1 MREVVL
7 SYSWRQGPGEG
18 ERLFCLTPGD
28 KVQVSERGGPVLLL
42 ETRSR

>member
-7 SYSWRQGPGEG
+7 CYSWRQGPGEG
-18 ERLFCLTPGD
+18 ERWFCLTPGD
-28 KVQVSERGGPVLLL
+28 KVQVSEIGGSMLLL